1 MKRRTFLT
9 AAGSGAV
16 MTALPIAGLGTNEG
30 WQTKVP
36 LFDEIERSPPHNFV
50 AEKRLLGCILN
61 DNRAYN
67 FVSDFLRPEHFF
79 HPPFGRLFDVVAEKI
94 ERGQVADLKT
104 LNSYLMVNGACISG
118 PVSYTNLMKS
128 TVTVVNKACEYGR
141 IIHDLYIRRELIA
154 LCEDV
159 ANRASRGDEDETANM
174 QIEYA
179 EQSLY
184 DLATMGEYEGGFQP
198 FKEILDTVMEAVDTV
213 YKRKDGLAS
222 VATGFCNLDTQLGGL
237 HPSELVVMAGRS
249 AMDKGPL
256 ACDFAYNAAYN
267 HHHTDGRRGSVVGL
281 FSLSMSAEQVAIRI
295 LSKQSN
301 VPIDRMRKGKLT
313 NEEFNR
319 LGAASTTLR
328 ELPIFIDATP
338 TLTMSALRTR
348 ARRLKRQHNLGLVV
362 VDYLKRITLPTRN
375 EEKRESDQTR
385 MIVAQNLK
393 ILGTELDVPV
403 LVMDI
408 VD

>member
-9 AAGSGAV
+9 VAGSGAV
-16 MTALPIAGLGTNEG
+16 MTALPIGSLGTNEG

-79 HPPFGRLFDVVAEKI
+79 HPPFGHLFDAMAEKI
-94 ERGQVADLKT
+94 EGGQVADLKT
-104 LNSYLMVNGACISG
+104 LNRYLMVNGACISG
-118 PVSYTNLMKS
+118 PVSYTNLVES
-128 TVTVVNKACEYGR
+128 TVTVVNKAGEYGR
-141 IIHDLYIRRELIA
+141 IIHDHYIKRELIA

-159 ANRASRGDEDETANM
+159 ANRAYRGGEDETATM

-184 DLATMGEYEGGFQP
+184 DLATMGEYGGGFQP
-198 FKEILDTVMEAVDTV
+198 FKEILDTVMEAVDTAH
-213 YKRKDGLAS
+213 KRKGGLAS
-222 VATGFCNLDTQLGGL
+222 VATGFRDLDTQLGGL
-237 HPSELVVMAGRS
+237 HPSELVVLAGRS
-249 AMDKGPL
+249 AMDKSQL
-256 ACDFAYNAAYN
+256 ACDFAYNAAN
-267 HHHTDGRRGSVVGL
+267 KHHHTDGREGSVVGL

-301 VPIDRMRKGKLT
+301 VPTDRMHKGELT

-319 LGAASTTLR
+319 IGAASTTLR
-328 ELPIFIDATP
+328 ELPIFIDDTP
-338 TLTMSALRTR
+338 ALSVSAVRTR

-362 VDYLKRITLPTRN
+362 IDYLKRITLPTRK
-375 EEKRESDQTR
+375 EEKRESDQTK
-385 MIVAQNLK
+385 MIVARSLK
-393 ILGTELDVPV
+393 TLATELDVPV
-403 LVMDI
+403 LVIDRAL
-408 VD
+408 